1 MNIIF
6 VGGEKGGVGKSM
18 TTCTIAQYFID
29 HAVPFVLF
37 DTDRS
42 NPDAYRRFKNVL
54 PVKLAIFSEAA
65 KFEDSANGI
74 FNSALDF
81 TTLVNCP
88 AQIFESQRKWIFDND
103 LLAAGQETGV
113 RFHIMHVSDAGYD
126 SIQLLKK
133 TLQLYQDRVSYTL
146 VNNYGRAT
154 EFAAQ
159 NDDIELQELLTAY
172 QVQTIALPCFIG
184 STLRNTIDARSLSW
198 GEALA
203 DSSFGVIDK
212 QRIRK
217 FLRETYRELG
227 SRLRAY
233 LEEHMRAY

>member
-133 TLQLYQDRVSYTL
+133 PYSFIRIAYPIPSSTTM
-146 VNNYGRAT
+146 G
-154 EFAAQ
+154 AQ
-159 NDDIELQELLTAY
+159 PSLPRKM
-172 QVQTIALPCFIG
+172 TI
-184 STLRNTIDARSLSW
+184 LS
-198 GEALA
+198 
-203 DSSFGVIDK
+203 SKSC
-212 QRIRK
+212 
-217 FLRETYRELG
+217 
-227 SRLRAY
+227 
-233 LEEHMRAY
+233 